1 MKIASFFLTL
11 SLLALGLHS
20 EKAFAVTPLKFCFED
35 APQTPWT
42 MPDGSGLNLELLK
55 RVERRLGEN
64 FELVAKPWKR
74 CLEEVRTGVQD
85 GLIGSAVAPE
95 RQQFSVFPTMPD
107 GSADRTAA
115 LNEDQAKVYIRK
127 DSKANW
133 DGENLINVQQA
144 ILVQRAYLVGT
155 ILQKKGFQI
164 KEIRSIHEALEL
176 LVKGA
181 ADIAI
186 LQGTETENVVKY
198 DSSINSKIRSAEAAF
213 ISLPMYLPVNRETY
227 TQNPRRIEAI
237 WNAIR
242 EIRTSSEYRQLLNAA
257 GVP

>member
-1 MKIASFFLTL
+1 MKIASFFLTCNLLVL
-11 SLLALGLHS
+11 SIACD
-20 EKAFAVTPLKFCFED
+20 EAFAVTPLKFCFED
-35 APQTPWT
+35 TPQAPWT

-95 RQQFSVFPTMPD
+95 RQQFSVFPTMSD

-115 LNEDQAKVYIRK
+115 LNEDQARVYIRK
-127 DSKANW
+127 NSKANW
-133 DGENLINVQQA
+133 DGQNLTNVKQA
-144 ILVQRAYLVGT
+144 ILVQRAYLVGS
-155 ILQKKGFQI
+155 ILQKRGFQI

-176 LVKGA
+176 LAKGT

-186 LQGTETENVVKY
+186 LQSIEAENLVKY
-198 DSSINSKIRSAEAAF
+198 DSSIKDKVRSAETSF
-213 ISLPMYLPVNRETY
+213 VSLPMYLPVNNKTY
-227 TQNPRRIEAI
+227 TQDPRRIESI

-242 EIRTSSEYRQLLNAA
+242 EIRASSEYRQLLNAA
-257 GVP
+257 GAL